1 MNDKKVDRMKEFLV
15 CLTKMNPLEM
25 IGVAKVLGVEVIEGE
40 NLDTGTERPF
50 EILIDEMM
58 DKFDALTTKRQKNL
72 LKMMR
77 KSTKEKRNGSKN

>member
-1 MNDKKVDRMKEFLV
+1 MKDKRVDRMKEFLM
-15 CLTKMNPLEM
+15 CLAKMNPLEM

-77 KSTKEKRNGSKN
+77 KSTKEK